1 MSNYPPPPPGG
12 GYQPPPSGGG
22 FQPPPQGMVATTSN
36 NDATIA
42 LVAGILSIVCCGFIA
57 AIPAIIYGNRVR
69 NDPSNPQ
76 QGFGTAGF
84 IMGWISIALS
94 VIGIIAWI
102 LAVFGLSRGMRAVSR
117 SRLLGVNDGV

>member
-94 VIGIIAWI
+94 VIGIIAWVI
-102 LAVFGLSRGMRAVSR
+102 LLAVGGSASTY
-117 SRLLGVNDGV
+117 